1 MMDHTSQTVDDW
13 VKGRIVLPSHLKNT
27 ENKVIVV
34 VVINNIIITIVATE
48 VVQFWKVDL
57 HLLIMQTLT
66 MARVAGL

>member
-27 ENKVIVV
+27 ENKVIV